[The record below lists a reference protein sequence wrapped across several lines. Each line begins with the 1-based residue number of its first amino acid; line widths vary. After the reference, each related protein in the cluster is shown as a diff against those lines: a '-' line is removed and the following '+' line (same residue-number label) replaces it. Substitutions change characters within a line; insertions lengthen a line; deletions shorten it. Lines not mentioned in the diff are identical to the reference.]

1 MGKSSTGLPDS
12 LKTRIESL
20 SGMNLDDVRVHY
32 NSPKPAQLGA
42 SAFTSGNHIH
52 LGPGQQGQLAHEAWH
67 VVQQA
72 KGRVSPTGRSHIG
85 LGNDDAAL
93 EVEADLLARRT
104 PG

>member
-1 MGKSSTGLPDS
+1 MGKPSTGLPDS
-12 LKTRIESL
+12 LKTQIESM
-20 SGMNLDDVRVHY
+20 SGMNLDDVQVHY
-32 NSPKPAQLGA
+32 NSAKPAQLGTA
-42 SAFTSGNHIH
+42 AFTSGRDIH
-52 LGPGQQGQLAHEAWH
+52 LGPGQQRHLAHEAWH

-72 KGRVSPTGRSHIG
+72 GGRVSPTRRSHIG